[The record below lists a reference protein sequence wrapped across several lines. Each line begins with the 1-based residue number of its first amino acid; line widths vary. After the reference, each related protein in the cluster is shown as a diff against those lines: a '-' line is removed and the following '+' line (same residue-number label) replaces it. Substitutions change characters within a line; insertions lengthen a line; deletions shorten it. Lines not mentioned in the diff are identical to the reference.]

1 MAYPYDIVLKNGTLI
16 DPVNGR
22 NGRFDVAVAGGR
34 IAAVEPELDPS
45 KAAQSYDLSGK
56 TIIPGI
62 IDSHVHVSSWI
73 GGRFGH
79 KMLALAGVTTAL
91 DVAGPIDGV
100 LEIARDRH
108 IDENVS
114 FVRGNLSDPDI
125 ARRIIER
132 GIVWDV
138 LLSVYVIQEL
148 PDIES
153 FIMNLAKLV
162 QTSAYVIIVT
172 VHPDF
177 AGWLKQT
184 GSLKLEENL
193 TSSDEQETSS
203 WRWAGY
209 YPIVDEPN
217 DTFTLPHFHRT
228 VGDYRSLLGKS
239 GFVVDKVLELPDKQ
253 RDLPHLVKQG
263 FSPFSQFENNVYW
276 PRIGEE
282 PSALAII
289 SRKETVSG

>member
-1 MAYPYDIVLKNGTLI
+1 MKTDQSTIKKADEWTRAVWQKAIPRWSVRSGQDKSYRCHVAHPAVVDIMSKRRHNRGL
-16 DPVNGR
+16 
-22 NGRFDVAVAGGR
+22 R
-34 IAAVEPELDPS
+34 ILDLGCG
-45 KAAQSYDLSGK
+45 D
-56 TIIPGI
+56 GI
-62 IDSHVHVSSWI
+62 ILDDPKFRELIGDDGAYLGVDVSD
-73 GGRFGH
+73 
-79 KMLALAGVTTAL
+79 KL
-91 DVAGPIDGV
+91 